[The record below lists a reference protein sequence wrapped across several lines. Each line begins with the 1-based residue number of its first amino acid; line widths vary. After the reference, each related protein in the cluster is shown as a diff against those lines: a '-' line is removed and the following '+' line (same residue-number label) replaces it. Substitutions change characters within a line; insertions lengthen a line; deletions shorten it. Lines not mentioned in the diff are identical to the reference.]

1 VFVSSKHRVVG
12 ELLDECF
19 YVLSL
24 CDCELSHGHVGEG
37 SSKVDL

>member
-1 VFVSSKHRVVG
+1 MSGEDGVVG

-24 CDCELSHGHVGEG
+24 CGCELSHGYVGEG